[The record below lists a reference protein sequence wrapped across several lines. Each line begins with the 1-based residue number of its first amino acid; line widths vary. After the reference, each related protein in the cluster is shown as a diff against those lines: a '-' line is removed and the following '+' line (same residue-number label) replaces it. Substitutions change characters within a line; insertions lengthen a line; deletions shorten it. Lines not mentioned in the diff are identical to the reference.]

1 MFLSADKERGHFR
14 PSWACI
20 TLNAQYNCPLS
31 KLSHSAKRSI
41 LTGSHPRPMCSLR
54 GALEGAAHPAP
65 GHTLQGPRAG
75 ELPTGPG
82 GVGGVTGR
90 VGVPPPQAPTGRQ
103 PASEPDRKQE
113 KTTRAAWKSPPGP
126 MPECDSVGLAG
137 QLPSRPSAGTQGA
150 GPQEAAQPLHRHG
163 HGSPSGLFTA
173 LQMPSQSRRDRVVP
187 T

>member
-90 VGVPPPQAPTGRQ
+90 VGVPPPRRPLAGSLRQSPTGNRRRQ
-103 PASEPDRKQE
+103 HGPRGNPRRAPCQSVTQWGWPASCPPAPRPGPRGPGRRKQRSLCTDTDTGVLQGYSLRYRCHL
-113 KTTRAAWKSPPGP
+113 K
-126 MPECDSVGLAG
+126 AG
-137 QLPSRPSAGTQGA
+137 ET
-150 GPQEAAQPLHRHG
+150 E
-163 HGSPSGLFTA
+163 
-173 LQMPSQSRRDRVVP
+173 
-187 T
+187 